1 MRKVEVAAPKGTGE
15 NTPELKKKGGRRA
28 EKKTVTSEQC
38 QQLTESSHRERDVR
52 GAPGWQIQSARAAS
66 TFQSITQIR
75 ASD

>member
-38 QQLTESSHRERDVR
+38 QQRTESETCEGHQGGKYSLRVLPQLFNLLHK
-52 GAPGWQIQSARAAS
+52 
-66 TFQSITQIR
+66 
-75 ASD
+75 